1 MTIKNGPLEAD
12 IEAFRARFMAH
23 VPEDSPDDS
32 LVIIK
37 GYLLS
42 VVSPHTPRCYLEG
55 GVYPLPHGERIRIP

>member
-1 MTIKNGPLEAD
+1 
-12 IEAFRARFMAH
+12 MAH

-32 LVIIK
+32 LVILK